1 MTNPMPTRILE
12 IQGIAIEVPVDPPQ
26 QGDCPV
32 QSCIDC
38 PTGLWYLDTYKD
50 EQRID
55 CFGPESFVTAFY
67 RALMRDQL
75 GEVAPD
81 RIVIRWAV

>member
-1 MTNPMPTRILE
+1 MNSGDLGNCDR
-12 IQGIAIEVPVDPPQ
+12 GAVPFAPPQ
-26 QGDCPV
+26 QGDGPV
-32 QSCIDC
+32 QSCIER

-55 CFGPESFVTAFY
+55 CFGPESFVTAFD

-75 GEVAPD
+75 GKVEPG